1 VTDAVRAPRSGLG
14 RALELL
20 AQAFA
25 LAGGAVFVL
34 LIGMSVT
41 SITGRALWGH
51 PVEGDF
57 EYVQYACALGVA
69 AFLPWCQMQRG
80 NIIVDFFTT
89 GLSARA
95 QAWLDALG
103 ALLVAVVLGLV
114 AWRAGV
120 GAQAVLASGE
130 RAMISRVP
138 VWIPYAGIVPSL
150 AVAALAGLYTSW
162 ESLQT
167 ALGRNA

>member
-1 VTDAVRAPRSGLG
+1 MAEAARAPRAGLG
-14 RALELL
+14 RALELV

-25 LAGGAVFVL
+25 LAGGAVFVAM
-34 LIGMSVT
+34 IAMSVT
-41 SITGRALWGH
+41 SITGRTFWGQ
-51 PVEGDF
+51 PVQGDF

-89 GLSARA
+89 GLSPRK
-95 QAWLDALG
+95 QALLDAFG
-103 ALLVAVVLGLV
+103 ALLLAVALGLV

-150 AVAALAGLYTSW
+150 ALGAVAGLYTAW
-162 ESLQT
+162 ESLRI
-167 ALGRNA
+167 ALGRTA

>member
-1 VTDAVRAPRSGLG
+1 MTDAVRAPRSGLG

-25 LAGGAVFVL
+25 LAGGAVFVVM
-34 LIGMSVT
+34 IGMSVT
-41 SITGRALWGH
+41 SITGRAVWGH

-89 GLSARA
+89 GLSTRA
-95 QAWLDALG
+95 QAWLDAFG

-162 ESLQT
+162 ESLQV
-167 ALGRNA
+167 ALGRRA